1 MDYNSPVL
9 RDSWGFDS
17 LRGHI
22 KDQRPM
28 NFPQEIKNILEKLQ
42 AAGYEAYVVGGCVR
56 NLLMEKEPKD
66 WDITTNAK
74 PEEIQNIFTDNVY
87 ENEFGT
93 VGVKTGSDNPDLAI
107 VEITPYRI
115 EGKYTDKRHPDKI
128 QFAKTLEEDVSRRD
142 FTVNSI
148 AMSADGKIIDTFD
161 GQNDIKSKTIRTVGK
176 PEERF
181 SEDALRLLRAA
192 RFAAVLNFSAKSG
205 PASGWKIEEK
215 TKKAIKENSAWL
227 KAISKERI
235 RDEFVKII
243 GSDNAYEGVLLLE
256 ELGLLQFILPELRE
270 GIDVGQ
276 NLNHIY
282 TVWEH
287 NTRALKYTT
296 DKKYSLAVR
305 LGALFHDIGKPRTK
319 RGDGKYSTFYG
330 HDVVGGRMTA
340 EIMDRLKFPNDISG
354 KIIKLVRYH
363 LFYYNVGEVTE
374 SSVRRLLVNVG
385 KENIED
391 LIKVRE
397 ADRIGSG
404 RPKAVPYKLR
414 HMKYIIDKVS
424 HDPISAKMLKVNGE
438 DIMKELDIKPGP
450 KIGLILN
457 SLLAEVIDDPT
468 KNKKEHLQKRI
479 HELDKKSPEE
489 LKKALERIEKAIEEE
504 EKERMKK
511 YYV

>member
-1 MDYNSPVL
+1 MQL
-9 RDSWGFDS
+9 
-17 LRGHI
+17 
-22 KDQRPM
+22 
-28 NFPQEIKNILEKLQ
+28 PQEIKNVLEKLQ
-42 AAGYEAYVVGGCVR
+42 KAGYEDYVVGGCVR
-56 NLLMEKEPKD
+56 DLIMKREPKD

-74 PEEIQNIFTDNVY
+74 PEEIQKIFTDNVY

-93 VGVKTGSDNPDLAI
+93 IGIKTESDNPDLAI

-115 EGKYTDKRHPDKI
+115 EGEYTDKRHPDKI
-128 QFAKTLEEDVSRRD
+128 RFAKTLEEDLSRRD
-142 FTVNSI
+142 FTVNSL
-148 AMSADGKIIDTFD
+148 AMDTDGEIVDMFS

-181 SEDALRLLRAA
+181 SEDALRLLRAV
-192 RFAAVLNFSAKSG
+192 RFATVLEF
-205 PASGWKIEEK
+205 KIEDK
-215 TKKAIKENSAWL
+215 TFAAIKNNAEWL

-235 RDEFVKII
+235 RDEFIKII
-243 GSDNAYEGVLLLE
+243 ESDNAYDGVLLLE
-256 ELGLLQFILPELRE
+256 ETGLLQYIIPELRE

-276 NLNHIY
+276 NLHHIY

-287 NTRALKYTT
+287 NTQALRYTAE
-296 DKKYSLAVR
+296 KKYSLAVR

-330 HDVVGGRMTA
+330 HDVVGGRMTT
-340 EIMDRLKFPNDISG
+340 EIVERLRFSKDLSE
-354 KIIKLVRYH
+354 KVIKLVRYH

-374 SSVRRLLVNVG
+374 SSIRRLLVNIG
-385 KENIED
+385 LENAED

-424 HDPISAKMLKVNGE
+424 HDPISAKMLKISGE
-438 DIMKELDIKPGP
+438 DVMKELEIKPGP
-450 KIGLILN
+450 KIGLMLN
-457 SLLAEVIDDPT
+457 SLLAEVLDDPT
-468 KNKKEHLQKRI
+468 KNTKEHLQKRI

-489 LKKALERIEKAIEEE
+489 LKKSLEKIEKAVEEE